1 MRKLLLVV
9 IVTCSI
15 VMVSKSQMQGV
26 MEYKAIPQ
34 SNQKSITY
42 YGKYTLGADQKWY
55 SDNFSLKIVSDQI
68 IYKKDGGTKNFNA
81 ENQGIYSRKDNG
93 IEFKYQKYYLPSK
106 KIYMLISHKKEISH
120 NNVSYYR
127 IIIDGQTQLAL

>member
-1 MRKLLLVV
+1 M
-9 IVTCSI
+9 
-15 VMVSKSQMQGV
+15 VMVSKSQMSGV

-42 YGKYTLGADQKWY
+42 YGKYTLGEDQKWY
-55 SDNFSLKIVSDQI
+55 SDNFSLEIVSDQI
-68 IYKKDGGTKNFNA
+68 IYTKGGSTKNFNA
-81 ENQGIYSRKDNG
+81 ENQGIYSRKENG

-106 KIYMLISHKKEISH
+106 KIYMLISHKKEVKH
-120 NNVSYYR
+120 NDVFYYR